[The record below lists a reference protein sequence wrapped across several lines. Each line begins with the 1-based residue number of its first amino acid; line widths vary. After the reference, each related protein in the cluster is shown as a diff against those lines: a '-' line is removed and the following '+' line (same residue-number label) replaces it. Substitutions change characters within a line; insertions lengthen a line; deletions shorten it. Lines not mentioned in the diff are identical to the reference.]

1 MKSPII
7 SVRFSP
13 SEVEALEAIASRRNC
28 SRSEAARIAI
38 NYGLPLANAGHSF
51 NVTRTVLLL
60 EYMQAAIDVII
71 TRDHGD
77 VVGELLEAAKQRL
90 AIYHA

>member
-13 SEVEALEAIASRRNC
+13 AEVEALEAIAAKRNC

-38 NYGLPLANAGHSF
+38 HFGLPLASAGHSF
-51 NVTRTVLLL
+51 NVTRAVLLL

-77 VVGELLEAAKQRL
+77 VVAELLDAAQQRL
-90 AIYHA
+90 ATYHA